1 MSGKFAALLL
11 TLAAA
16 FAVTYLSACS
26 SDGSSTCGA
35 GCGGKGADGSGPGAG
50 GSGGTRG
57 SGGAGGT
64 GGSGTGGAGTGGDGG
79 AAVFEWATMFSDCA
93 MNGKNV
99 IDGVSAD
106 QFCFKALLTCGF
118 GETGQ
123 YTDLESCKA
132 RYEAYTAMAGST
144 IAAMNQRGC
153 VAYNLCAAGT
163 RTTGRTIDCP
173 HIGADPAP
181 ASNICATPATPAP

>member
-1 MSGKFAALLL
+1 MSGKLAAPLL
-11 TLAAA
+11 TLAAV
-16 FAVTYLSACS
+16 FAVTYLSGC

-35 GCGGKGADGSGPGAG
+35 GCGGKGTGGSGPGTG
-50 GSGGTRG
+50 GSGGTSG
-57 SGGAGGT
+57 SGGSGGT
-64 GGSGTGGAGTGGDGG
+64 GGSGTGGSGTGG
-79 AAVFEWATMFSDCA
+79 AAVFEWPTMFSDCA

-106 QFCFKALLTCGF
+106 QFCLKALLTCGF
-118 GETGQ
+118 GETGH

-132 RYEAYTAMAGST
+132 RYDAYTAMAGST
-144 IAAMNQRGC
+144 VAAMNQRGC

-163 RTTGRTIDCP
+163 RSTGLTMDCP
-173 HIGADPAP
+173 HIGADPTP